1 MIAIDLGSNTCRF
14 LHVTCDPFE
23 ILGSFEVI
31 VKTADQLHSSGI
43 INDAAVTRVIEAI
56 HCAAKQMPLK
66 DERVVAVTTEA
77 MRQANN
83 RHEVLARIEA
93 ETGIRFEVID
103 AVHEARATTRAVRYR
118 LEQLRFEHDS
128 LVMIDIG
135 GGSTEVA
142 FIFGDEMLS
151 KSFPIGIVTL
161 SQQCDSLE
169 AVHAWL
175 ETGLEAVDAYV
186 REIYGRFGKPD
197 VLVPTAGTPT
207 TIAAYLQDMDYAGYD
222 VSRINGF
229 VLTCKDIRKALDS
242 LMALDESARSRYVG
256 VGRESLI
263 AAGIVLVEA
272 MYDVLGFD
280 NGVVVDDGLREGV
293 ALEYCASLK

>member
-14 LHVTCDPFE
+14 LHVKCDPFE

-43 INDAAVTRVIEAI
+43 INDAALSRVIGAI
-56 HCAAKQMPLK
+56 QRASEMMPLSS
-66 DERVVAVTTEA
+66 ETVVAVTTEA
-77 MRQANN
+77 MRQAKN
-83 RHEVLARIEA
+83 RDAVLAQIEA
-93 ETGIRFEVID
+93 ETGIRFDVIN
-103 AVHEARATTRAVRYR
+103 ASHEARATTRAVRYR
-118 LEQLRFEHDS
+118 LEELRFGHDS

-142 FIFGDEMLS
+142 FMFEGALIS
-151 KSFPIGIVTL
+151 RSFPVGIVTL

-175 ETGLEAVDAYV
+175 ETGLDNVRTYVD
-186 REIYGRFGKPD
+186 EIYSRFGKPD
-197 VLVPTAGTPT
+197 ILVPTAGTPT
-207 TIAAYLQDMDYAGYD
+207 TIAAYLQGMDYASYD
-222 VSRINGF
+222 VERINGF
-229 VLTCKDIRKALDS
+229 VLTCKDIRKALDA
-242 LMALDESARSRYVG
+242 LMALDEAERSRYVG

-272 MYDVLGFD
+272 MYELLGFES
-280 NGVVVDDGLREGV
+280 GVVVDDGLREGV
-293 ALEYCASLK
+293 ALEYCESLK